1 MATQSELID
10 QIKGAL
16 YLQSDYSLAQRW
28 QVEPTRISQY
38 RRDRLRLP
46 IRFVED
52 IAEQTKGDTVILLKM
67 LEIGR
72 LERRGKGRDAAAEAF
87 WRPNEKVNRYP
98 PPWVERKH
106 FFRRNR

>member
-10 QIKGAL
+10 QIKDRL
-16 YLQSDYSLAQRW
+16 FILSDYALSQRW

-46 IRFVED
+46 IRFIED
-52 IAEQTKGDTVILLKM
+52 IAEQIDIDALSLIKM
-67 LEIGR
+67 LDTAR
-72 LERRGKGRDAAAEAF
+72 LTKQNKDASKILF
-87 WRPNEKVNRYP
+87 WRPNEKVRRYP

-106 FFRRNR
+106 FFRRKR

>member
-1 MATQSELID
+1 MANQSELID

-16 YLQSDYSLAQRW
+16 YLRSDYALAQRW

-52 IAEQTKGDTVILLKM
+52 IAAQTNGDALILLKM

-72 LERRGKGRDAAAEAF
+72 AGRRGQDETELVRWK
-87 WRPNEKVNRYP
+87 PNEKVRRYP

-106 FFRRNR
+106 FFRRFR